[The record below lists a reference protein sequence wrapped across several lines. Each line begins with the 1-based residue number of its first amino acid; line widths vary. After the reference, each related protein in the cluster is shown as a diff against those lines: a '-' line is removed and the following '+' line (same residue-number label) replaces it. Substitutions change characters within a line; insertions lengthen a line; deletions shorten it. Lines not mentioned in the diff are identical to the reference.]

1 MSNNKKTYIGYDLGD
16 GETIVN
22 IATLQE
28 DSVRKS
34 IGTLIKDVSMPDTGN
49 AGQAIPTIF
58 GYNQN
63 NEVVFASTILIDP
76 EEVKDIHVNFKRRP
90 SDLLSNNISENCKAE
105 IMHAL
110 ANGWKSAEKYSE
122 FCTSKMMEFKRS
134 VTSFTNAVFEYPQ
147 LKKVLRDE
155 ASDSEEIVF
164 CVGHPTRWND
174 FDVAVYDAIL
184 RTSILGK
191 GAYEG
196 KKSSMVLAAE
206 SRAAFLYVKDKA
218 EASVLPRGTSALLID
233 IGSSTVDI
241 TAMASDSRNNQ
252 HNSGNNYLG
261 ARFFDFAILEK
272 YISELKRD
280 EEDYRVYESS
290 LKLNPQF
297 QEALVSACRVAK
309 ETTFSVAA
317 HKSIIQLIDFP
328 PKRITLSDLEQI
340 ADKTPVSDILRTYF
354 DVPENELAAMGK
366 KSWNELFREFLVNV
380 KAELK
385 AKNIKIGRIIL
396 TGSASKMSFVPGII
410 SDVFK
415 EVSQANLLND
425 VDPAKTISKGLALVG
440 PSNEKSKGFQKDI
453 EKLIENE
460 VPATI
465 EKDVVKLA
473 DPLSGVIENEVYSI
487 AYRRIHEWK
496 SGKFKTLDDMT
507 RQIKID
513 CSENN
518 LNASLKNN
526 KEYNRVINYWTVD
539 VIGKDIAVKLKD
551 ICDKYG
557 VQNLTVDNLN
567 VMKVSTVTI
576 DGVTFDPTK
585 DIADA
590 VSTILS
596 IVAGIITAIV
606 LPYVL
611 GFIVGII
618 YLFSEG
624 LAMWLLGVLLAIPG
638 YGWAILLGVAGIAV
652 VTAASKGGKEA
663 KASLAKK
670 IQKINLPQWV
680 RNRMTDEKIKAE
692 LDKANIKAKV
702 KESLLKPEAKKKIT
716 SSISDTLSTQIKK
729 RADDIKYVIE
739 SK

>member
-1 MSNNKKTYIGYDLGD
+1 M
-16 GETIVN
+16 
-22 IATLQE
+22 
-28 DSVRKS
+28 
-34 IGTLIKDVSMPDTGN
+34 
-49 AGQAIPTIF
+49 
-58 GYNQN
+58 
-63 NEVVFASTILIDP
+63 
-76 EEVKDIHVNFKRRP
+76 
-90 SDLLSNNISENCKAE
+90 C
-105 IMHAL
+105 AL
-110 ANGWKSAEKYSE
+110 ANGWENAEKYSE
-122 FCTSKMMEFKRS
+122 LCTSKMLEFKDS

-155 ASDSEEIVF
+155 ASDSDEIVF

-174 FDVAVYDAIL
+174 FDVAVYEAIL
-184 RTSILGK
+184 QTSILGK
-191 GAYEG
+191 GSYEG

-218 EASVLPRGTSALLID
+218 EASVLPKGTSALLID
-233 IGSSTVDI
+233 VGSSTIDI

-272 YISELKRD
+272 YISKLKRD
-280 EEDYRVYESS
+280 EEDYRVYEST
-290 LKLNPQF
+290 LKMNPQTN
-297 QEALVSACRVAK
+297 QALALACRTAK
-309 ETTFSVAA
+309 EKTFSVAA
-317 HKSIIQLIDFP
+317 HKSILQLIDLP
-328 PKRITLSDLEQI
+328 PERVTLSDIEEI
-340 ADKTPVSDILRTYF
+340 AAKTPVSDILRTYF
-354 DVPENELAAMGK
+354 DIPENELAAMGK
-366 KSWNELFREFLVNV
+366 KTWNELFREFLLNV

-410 SDVFK
+410 SDIFK
-415 EVSQANLLND
+415 EVSQENLLND

-440 PSNEKSKGFQKDI
+440 PSNEKSKGFQNDI

-460 VPATI
+460 VPAII
-465 EKDVVKLA
+465 EKDVTKLA
-473 DPLSGVIENEVYSI
+473 DPLSGVIKDEIYNI

-496 SGKFKTLDDMT
+496 SGKFKTLNDMT
-507 RQIKID
+507 AQIKND
-513 CSENN
+513 CSESS
-518 LNASLKNN
+518 LNAALRNN
-526 KEYNRVINYWTVD
+526 KEYNRVIKNWTVD

-557 VQNLTVDNLN
+557 VQNLSVDNLN

-585 DIADA
+585 DIANA
-590 VSTILS
+590 IAAILS
-596 IVAGIITAIV
+596 VVAGVITTIV

-611 GFIVGII
+611 GIIVVII
-618 YLFSEG
+618 SLFSES
-624 LAMWLLGVLLAIPG
+624 LAIWLLGILLAIPG

-652 VTAASKGGKEA
+652 VTAAAKGGKEA

-680 RNRMTDEKIKAE
+680 RNRMTDEKTKAE
-692 LDKANIKAKV
+692 LDKANIKAEI
-702 KESLLKPEAKKKIT
+702 KESLLKPETKKKIT
-716 SSISDTLSTQIKK
+716 SSISDALSTQI
-729 RADDIKYVIE
+729 RRRTDDIKYVIE